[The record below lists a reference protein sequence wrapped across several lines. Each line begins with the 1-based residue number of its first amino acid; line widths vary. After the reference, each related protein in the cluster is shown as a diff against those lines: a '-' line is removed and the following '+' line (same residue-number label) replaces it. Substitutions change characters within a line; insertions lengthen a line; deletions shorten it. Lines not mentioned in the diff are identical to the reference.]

1 MSSRA
6 SDTYDT
12 SATFDTPRARTRGA
26 PTIRYE
32 SYDYPR
38 FFFYLKGVVGVVGI
52 GSPVVALSPGSD
64 TLSRGVG
71 GRAAARGLCRSRCRP
86 VPDPRRARPGFG
98 GGVGPLDVYARS
110 STPSTATYG
119 LIVLRSSCEK

>member
-32 SYDYPR
+32 SYDYLF
-38 FFFYLKGVVGVVGI
+38 FFFYLRGVVGVVGI

-86 VPDPRRARPGFG
+86 VPDPRLARRGVG
-98 GGVGPLDVYARS
+98 VGVGPLDVFARFS
-110 STPSTATYG
+110 AVSTATYG
-119 LIVLRSSCEK
+119 LVVLRSNCGK